1 MFFVRIF
8 PLLFL
13 TPSML
18 GLSQATIAKSNP
30 PKNFKISQV
39 IRADC
44 TGGVSQQ
51 FQLGG
56 QVIKPDTFTL
66 DKLKAFPPSQVTVTF
81 QTGQGSE
88 THTYVGVPLWT
99 LIKDGAGGLKPNPEP
114 TVKNGFLR
122 QYIVVSATDCYKA
135 VLAEG
140 EIDPSFEA
148 KQVLVAYATNDPG
161 QGIQPLGDKGV
172 ARLVVPCDKKGG
184 RYVSNIRR
192 IDVRSAPY

>member
-1 MFFVRIF
+1 MFFSRIF
-8 PLLFL
+8 SLVFL

-18 GLSQATIAKSNP
+18 WLSQGTVAKSNP
-30 PKNFKISQV
+30 PENFPVSQV

-44 TGGVSQQ
+44 KGGVSQQ

-56 QVIKPDTFTL
+56 QVVTPNIFTL
-66 DKLKAFPPSQVTVTF
+66 DKLKAFPPSEVTVTF

-99 LIKDGAGGLKPNPEP
+99 LIKDGAGGLKPNPDP
-114 TVKNGFLR
+114 TVKNSFLR
-122 QYIVVSATDCYKA
+122 QYIVVSATDCYKV

-140 EIDPSFEA
+140 EIDPNFEA

-161 QGIQPLGDKGV
+161 QGMKPLGNQGI
-172 ARLVVPCDKKGG
+172 ARLVVPGDKKGG

-192 IDVRSAPY
+192 IEVRSAPY